1 LQTRRL
7 VGPPKIVHFPCEVNH
22 VGSSIT
28 VRNSLGTKESE
39 RKEWSGLKDVVTKG
53 LHIES
58 EIEIRRL

>member
-1 LQTRRL
+1 
-7 VGPPKIVHFPCEVNH
+7 